1 MLKLH
6 KVLILT
12 GLLVVPVSQADT
24 IDHFMHIASS
34 LPQMEMKADPQAQA
48 WARSAR
54 NILAL
59 TSESVY
65 ESLSVANANAARM
78 GNPLFCVPN
87 GTILSATEI
96 STLIQKT
103 YQNLPSQQSDK
114 EKMSVSQ
121 VALMGLTQTYP
132 CANSAIH
139 RPRISIQH
147 RGQSMPLQAL
157 AAAAMS

>member
-1 MLKLH
+1 MIKLR
-6 KVLILT
+6 KILFLT
-12 GLLVVPVSQADT
+12 GLLVLSPSQADT
-24 IDHFMHIASS
+24 MVHFMHIATS

-54 NILAL
+54 NILEL

-65 ESLSVANANAARM
+65 ESLVAANVNATRT
-78 GNPLFCVPN
+78 GNPLFCLPN
-87 GTILSATEI
+87 ETPLSPTQMSA
-96 STLIQKT
+96 LIQST
-103 YQNLPSQQSDK
+103 FQNLPSQQSDK

-121 VALMGLTQTYP
+121 VALIGLSQAYP
-132 CANSAIH
+132 CANSFRA

-147 RGQSMPLQAL
+147 RGQSMPLKAL